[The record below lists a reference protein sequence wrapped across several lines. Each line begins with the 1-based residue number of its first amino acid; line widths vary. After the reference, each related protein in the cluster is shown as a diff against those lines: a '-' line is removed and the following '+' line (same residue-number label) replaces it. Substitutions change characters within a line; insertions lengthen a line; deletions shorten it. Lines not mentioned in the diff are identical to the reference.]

1 MNILTSLKEI
11 TEIVDWMRINL
22 KTEKIIKKVC
32 VTIRIIIAMMM
43 ISMFL
48 DDFLGNIF
56 CEFVSVPNLW
66 DIKVRIFFL
75 WKYYNDYKIFC
86 SI

>member
-32 VTIRIIIAMMM
+32 VTIRIIIAMM
-43 ISMFL
+43 
-48 DDFLGNIF
+48 IF
-56 CEFVSVPNLW
+56 
-66 DIKVRIFFL
+66 
-75 WKYYNDYKIFC
+75 
-86 SI
+86 

>member
-1 MNILTSLKEI
+1 MKRIQWRGKMNILTSLKEI

-56 CEFVSVPNLW
+56 
-66 DIKVRIFFL
+66 
-75 WKYYNDYKIFC
+75 
-86 SI
+86 